1 MRYEVRIIGT
11 DDRLRTVAVDA
22 ADRADAARLACEGGA
37 ALIGVHRPFLG
48 RLVARAQARPAFPVL
63 MFSQELLALLEAGL
77 SLAEALQ
84 TLVEKER
91 QPQARQVL
99 LGLIDS
105 ISQGQSFAG
114 ALERSPADFPPMY
127 VAAVRA
133 SEKSGG
139 LAEALGRYVGYQTQ
153 VDAVR
158 AHVISASI
166 YPLLLAGV
174 GAVVLLFLMLYVVP
188 RFSHVYLQMGVELP
202 LMSRLLMGWGE
213 VVDRHGMALLLLA
226 VLCAWAAWHAL
237 RLPASRAWAQR
248 WVRSLPGIGPR
259 LYVVQL
265 TRFYRC
271 LGMLLR
277 GGTPLL
283 PALQTAGGLLE
294 PGLRDRLSLAAATVR
309 EGEALSAAMERHGL
323 STPVAF
329 RMLRVAERTGRMGE
343 MMERLAAFYEDDT
356 ARWIVRFTKAFEPIV
371 MALIGLIV
379 GAIVLLMYFPIF
391 ELAGSIQ

>member
-1 MRYEVRIIGT
+1 MWYQVKVIGS
-11 DDRLRTVAVDA
+11 DERLRTLAMEA
-22 ADRADAARLACEGGA
+22 PGRAEAARRACADGS
-37 ALIGVHRPFLG
+37 ALIGVRPHLAGLLFAP
-48 RLVARAQARPAFPVL
+48 REHKSRFPVV

-77 SLAEALQ
+77 SLAEALE

-91 QPQARQVL
+91 QPQTRDTLSA
-99 LGLIDS
+99 LIAA
-105 ISQGQSFAG
+105 ISEGHSFGA
-114 ALERSPADFPPMY
+114 ALERSPAAFPPLY

-139 LAEALGRYVGYQTQ
+139 LTEALARYVGYQTQ

-174 GAVVLLFLMLYVVP
+174 GAMVMMFLLLYVVP
-188 RFSHVYLQMGVELP
+188 RFSSVYLEMGLQLP
-202 LMSRLLMGWGE
+202 LLSRLLMQWGQAVE
-213 VVDRHGMALLLLA
+213 QHGAALLSGAL
-226 VLCAWAAWHAL
+226 LCAGAAWHAA
-237 RLPASRAWAQR
+237 RLPAGRRWLQRRLRA
-248 WVRSLPGIGPR
+248 LPGIGPR
-259 LYVVQL
+259 LRVAQL

-283 PALQTAGGLLE
+283 PALQSAAELLDVS
-294 PGLRDRLSLAAATVR
+294 LREQLSLAAAGVR
-309 EGEALSAAMERHGL
+309 EGQALSAAMERQGL
-323 STPVAF
+323 STAVAS

-343 MMERLAAFYEDDT
+343 MMERLAAFYEEDT
-356 ARWIVRFTKAFEPIV
+356 ARWVARFTRSFEPV
-371 MALIGLIV
+371 LMAVVGLLV